1 MPSLS
6 GIVAVPLMHEATA
19 DGAGTAVE
27 ILVGAPDGEI
37 DVPIVQLQR
46 HIAGRV
52 ALMRGPIVYSLEGVD
67 NGGHVRDLVLPK
79 DAKLTAEFKKDLLGG
94 VMVIR
99 GEALQV
105 SRDET
110 GKLVTKPVTFQAVPY
125 STWDNRSPGEM
136 VVWLPETAELAEAA
150 K

>member
-1 MPSLS
+1 VYGNEWKAGDVVELEFDMPAER
-6 GIVAVPLMHEATA
+6 VYA
-19 DGAGTAVE
+19 D
-27 ILVGAPDGEI
+27 PH
-37 DVPIVQLQR
+37 VQAD
-46 HIAGRV
+46 AGRV